1 MWRSAVFGWEER
13 KKSTGH
19 CPPWREGVISG
30 REKSEKIEA
39 EWKKETR
46 LKNIAFAKDLWVLHL
61 LSEVIMYLPTDTY
74 WIPTMLSGTVP
85 ALGEKARVVR
95 DNNKSPFP
103 QEVCILVGNIDSK
116 QITE

>member
-39 EWKKETR
+39 E
-46 LKNIAFAKDLWVLHL
+46 
-61 LSEVIMYLPTDTY
+61 
-74 WIPTMLSGTVP
+74 
-85 ALGEKARVVR
+85 
-95 DNNKSPFP
+95 
-103 QEVCILVGNIDSK
+103 
-116 QITE
+116 